1 MEQVPVH
8 RISPVIERVP
18 LSGGGYSSILSIT
31 TLLGF
36 NETNIECVA
45 VFYEGSTPFQFT
57 SPVTLLIQG

>member
-18 LSGGGYSSILSIT
+18 LSGGGYSFIT